1 MSAISSNYDLYN
13 QLGLTAETEESSSSA
28 NLGMED
34 FMNLLVTELTHQ
46 DPFKP
51 MENSEM
57 ATQISQFATVSGID
71 DLNSSFDDFASN
83 MIAEQSI
90 QAANLVGHE
99 VMIESYLGVLPSG
112 GSLTGGVYIPSSA
125 TNVKVQISD
134 SSGALIREISLGQQE
149 QGIAQFSWDGFTD
162 TGDYADPGQ
171 YQISATAS
179 IDDTDQALSTMV
191 NANVESVSIGSSE
204 GVLVSLEGLGL
215 VSIDD
220 VLEIH

>member
-1 MSAISSNYDLYN
+1 MTAVNSNYDVYAG
-13 QLGLTAETEESSSSA
+13 LGLTATDEAASH
-28 NLGMED
+28 NQLGIED

-71 DLNSSFDDFASN
+71 DLNSSFDDFASS
-83 MIAEQSI
+83 MLAEQTI
-90 QAANLVGHE
+90 QATNLVGHE

-112 GSLTGGVYIPSSA
+112 GSLTGGVYMPSAGS
-125 TNVKVQISD
+125 NVKVQISD
-134 SSGALIREISLGQQE
+134 MSGALVREISLGQQE

-162 TGDYADPGQ
+162 TGDYAAPGQ
-171 YQISATAS
+171 YTITATAS
-179 IDDTDQALSTMV
+179 IEDAEQGLSTMV
-191 NANVESVSIGSSE
+191 NANVDSVSIGSSN
-204 GVLVSLEGLGL
+204 GVLVNLDGLGL

>member
-1 MSAISSNYDLYN
+1 MSAISNNYDLYN
-13 QLGLTAETEESSSSA
+13 QLGLTAEKNESSTSGD
-28 NLGMED
+28 LGMED

-71 DLNSSFDDFASN
+71 DLNSSFDDFSSK

-149 QGIAQFSWDGFTD
+149 KGIAQFSWDGFTD

-191 NANVESVSIGSSE
+191 NAKVDSVSIGSSQ

-215 VSIDD
+215 VSIND

>member
-13 QLGLTAETEESSSSA
+13 HLGLTAETEESSTSGD
-28 NLGMED
+28 LGMED

-71 DLNSSFDDFASN
+71 DLNSSFDDFSSK

-99 VMIESYLGVLPSG
+99 VMIESYLGVLPNG

-162 TGDYADPGQ
+162 TGDYANQGQ

>member
-1 MSAISSNYDLYN
+1 MTAVSSNYDVYAG
-13 QLGLTAETEESSSSA
+13 LGLTANQEAESH
-28 NLGMED
+28 NQLGIED

-71 DLNSSFDDFASN
+71 DLNSSFDNFATS
-83 MIAEQSI
+83 MLAEQTI
-90 QAANLVGHE
+90 QATSLVGHE

-112 GSLTGGVYIPSSA
+112 GSLTGGVYLPASGS
-125 TNVKVQISD
+125 NVKVQISD
-134 SSGALIREISLGQQE
+134 KTGALVREISLGQQE

-162 TGDYADPGQ
+162 TGDYAAPGQ
-171 YQISATAS
+171 YTITATAT
-179 IDDTDQALSTMV
+179 IEDADQGLSTMV
-191 NANVESVSIGSSE
+191 YANVDSVSIGSSS
-204 GVLVSLEGLGL
+204 GVLVNLEGLGL

>member
-1 MSAISSNYDLYN
+1 MSAISNNYDLYN
-13 QLGLTAETEESSSSA
+13 QLGLTAEKNESSTSGD
-28 NLGMED
+28 LGMED

-57 ATQISQFATVSGID
+57 ATQVSQFATVSGID
-71 DLNSSFDDFASN
+71 DLNTSFDDFSSK
-83 MIAEQSI
+83 MMAEQSI

-99 VMIESYLGVLPSG
+99 VMIESYLGALPSG

-125 TNVKVQISD
+125 TNVKLQISD

-149 QGIAQFSWDGFTD
+149 QGITQFSWDGLTD
-162 TGDYADPGQ
+162 SGDYAEPGQ

-179 IDDTDQALSTMV
+179 IDDTEQALSTMV
-191 NANVESVSIGSSE
+191 NANVESVSIGGSQ
-204 GVLVSLEGLGL
+204 GVLVNLEDLGL
-215 VSIDD
+215 VSIND